1 MRWAVVVPSN
11 RPDRLDEFLT
21 AWQPIFDRR
30 NVQLFIVRDEPETWA
45 TLPDWVPRRTDM
57 IRSWGFLQAYA
68 TDVDYVLTLD
78 DDVRPLTSQN
88 GSDIFD
94 HYEKVFASGAPLSDY
109 LDVGALTSAGV
120 QMRGFPY
127 ADREPAP
134 VAVQYGG
141 WFGVMDY
148 DARTQ
153 LAGAPSSATFSNVVI
168 PVPMGAAA
176 TCCIMNCAFRR
187 DVTPIMWQLPLLEGR
202 YNRWGDIWSGLIQ
215 KRVLDA
221 VGQVMVINGRASVVH
236 QRASDPL
243 VNLEREAPG
252 IPFNETLWRSIGRL
266 NGTLTQ
272 AWQQAVYAMADAFA
286 DDPAYARVLLDSAA
300 SWQEATTKAACHV

>member
-21 AWQPIFDRR
+21 AWRSIFERR
-30 NVQLFIVRDEPETWA
+30 NVELFIVRDEPTTWA

-78 DDVRPLTSQN
+78 DDVRPLASQN
-88 GSDIFD
+88 GSDIFEQ
-94 HYEKVFASGAPLSDY
+94 YEKVFASGAPLSDY

-127 ADREPAP
+127 GDREPAP

-153 LAGAPSSATFSNVVI
+153 LAGAPQSATFSNVVM
-168 PVPMGAAA
+168 PVPRGTAV

-187 DVTPIMWQLPLLEGR
+187 EVTPIMWQLPLLEGR

-221 VGQVMVINGRASVVH
+221 VGEVMVINGRASIVH

-252 IPFNETLWRSIGRL
+252 IPFNETLWHSLGQPT
-266 NGTLTQ
+266 GTLAE
-272 AWQQAVYAMADAFA
+272 AWRQTVDAMAETFT
-286 DDPAYARVLLDSAA
+286 DDPEYARVLLDSATA
-300 SWQEATTKAACHV
+300 WQEATTAACHA

>member
-30 NVQLFIVRDEPETWA
+30 NVELFIVRDEPETWA

-88 GSDIFD
+88 GSDIFE
-94 HYEKVFASGAPLSDY
+94 HYETVFASGAPFSDY

-127 ADREPAP
+127 GDRETAR

-141 WFGVMDY
+141 WFGVMD
-148 DARTQ
+148 
-153 LAGAPSSATFSNVVI
+153 
-168 PVPMGAAA
+168 
-176 TCCIMNCAFRR
+176 
-187 DVTPIMWQLPLLEGR
+187 
-202 YNRWGDIWSGLIQ
+202 
-215 KRVLDA
+215 
-221 VGQVMVINGRASVVH
+221 
-236 QRASDPL
+236 
-243 VNLEREAPG
+243 
-252 IPFNETLWRSIGRL
+252 
-266 NGTLTQ
+266 
-272 AWQQAVYAMADAFA
+272 
-286 DDPAYARVLLDSAA
+286 
-300 SWQEATTKAACHV
+300 